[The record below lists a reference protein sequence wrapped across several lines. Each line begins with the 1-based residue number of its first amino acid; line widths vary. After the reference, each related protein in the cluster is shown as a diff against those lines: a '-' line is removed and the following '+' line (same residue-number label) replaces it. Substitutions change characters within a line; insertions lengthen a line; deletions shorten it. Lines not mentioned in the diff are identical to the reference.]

1 MAQKV
6 QVLLVD
12 DLDGGEAD
20 ETVTFALD
28 GKTYEIDLTTENAD
42 KLRGCSSRTRRAA
55 AAPVA
60 GPPAAV
66 AAPRRRGGGSQ
77 DTAKIRAWAKE
88 NGYEVNDRGRV
99 PAEHPR
105 GVREGPRLTGPRPR
119 SRIRWQ
125 RSRARPPASDR

>member
-28 GKTYEIDLTTENAD
+28 GKTYEIDLTTANAD
-42 KLRGCSSRTRRAA
+42 KLRGCSTRTRRAA
-55 AAPVA
+55 AVP
-60 GPPAAV
+60 V
-66 AAPRRRGGGSQ
+66 AAPRAGAERPRRVGGSQ

-99 PAEHPR
+99 PATI
-105 GVREGPRLTGPRPR
+105 REAYEKANG
-119 SRIRWQ
+119 
-125 RSRARPPASDR
+125 